1 MKIDTTEKDTC
12 SGVDEAQYNT
22 CRRCCHGGCKES
34 YSTLLYHWGFL
45 PEVGGAMIRGMSV
58 STPPS
63 KQPTQQVTAVATM
76 DGS

>member
-1 MKIDTTEKDTC
+1 VEWMRRSITL
-12 SGVDEAQYNT
+12 VDDAAMALLY
-22 CRRCCHGGCKES
+22 GWKES

-58 STPPS
+58 STPPN

-76 DGS
+76 DGSWG